1 MRKIRFD
8 AAFTS
13 KILVAIA
20 AVAALIGVAAAA
32 PAAAADMAIK
42 AQPPAAAY
50 NWSGFYVGANGGGG
64 WSDPGGV
71 LTALTAGF
79 AGLPSAAMPTNYGLK
94 SSGGFGGLDAGY
106 NLQSQ
111 FFLWGIE
118 ADIQDGN
125 IRGQANSAFPGAFPI
140 SSSVNSV
147 SSELS
152 WFATVRGRV
161 GLTFDRTLIYATGG
175 LTIDHVKDSV
185 INNFSSPVNLFGK
198 TSTTRAGWTIGGGLE
213 YAVTNTWS
221 LKAEYLYMNLGSI
234 AVTATD
240 PINFPG
246 QFATYSFRHRYDIAR
261 GGVNYRF

>member
-1 MRKIRFD
+1 M
-8 AAFTS
+8 S
-13 KILVAIA
+13 KILVTVA
-20 AVAALIGVAAAA
+20 AVGALTGVA
-32 PAAAADMAIK
+32 PATASAADMPLK
-42 AQPPAAAY
+42 APPTPAAAY

-79 AGLPSAAMPTNYGLK
+79 TGLPSTAMPTNYGLK
-94 SSGGFGGLDAGY
+94 SSGGFGGLQAGY
-106 NLQSQ
+106 NLQSH

-161 GLTFDRTLIYATGG
+161 GLIFDRTLIYATGG
-175 LTIDHVKDSV
+175 LAIDHVKDSV
-185 INNFSSPVNLFGK
+185 INNLSSPVNLFGNV
-198 TSTTRAGWTIGGGLE
+198 STARIGWTMGGGLE
-213 YAVTNTWS
+213 YAVTNNWS

-246 QFATYSFRHRYDIAR
+246 QSATYSFRHRYDIAR